1 VTLQSRPKYQYIPR
15 KSRVATLT
23 TGDIAKLCEVA
34 PRTVS
39 KWIDTH
45 KLKGYRIPGSN
56 DRRVLKRDLI
66 DFMQSSGM
74 PVPPSLRANPKVL
87 WIGVDLVLVQA
98 FLEMVSPY
106 KSFDTE
112 MCMGIIEAS
121 SNILQSVPEVAV
133 IGTYV
138 GRDSAVDLITTCRKA
153 PHVYTT
159 FVRLMPED
167 GGLLPEANLNVACPC
182 DPSELTEAITCLL
195 ES

>member
-1 VTLQSRPKYQYIPR
+1 MTLQSRPKYQYIPR

-87 WIGVDLVLVQA
+87 WIGVDPLIPRCVW
-98 FLEMVSPY
+98 
-106 KSFDTE
+106 
-112 MCMGIIEAS
+112 GS
-121 SNILQSVPEVAV
+121 SRHPPTSSRAYLRWQ
-133 IGTYV
+133 
-138 GRDSAVDLITTCRKA
+138 
-153 PHVYTT
+153 
-159 FVRLMPED
+159 
-167 GGLLPEANLNVACPC
+167 
-182 DPSELTEAITCLL
+182 
-195 ES
+195 